1 MKPSHSRTKTPL
13 GLDPLLVG
21 TFYGAGS
28 AVMYSAA
35 NICLRGLSDF
45 DPFLVSCVKAM
56 PTMVFAGT
64 MVALRYRQGR
74 MSWPSWRTMAMLAAA
89 GAIAQLGG
97 NAAFQLSLGAAGL
110 AIAVPL
116 CSGTMIIGAAVLGR
130 FWLGEGVTPR
140 SALAILVLIIS
151 IVVLSLG
158 TSHGSAEA
166 AASSEAAAIA
176 ALVPWGAAA
185 ACLSGLAYSV
195 LNVVIRRV
203 VTGAV
208 PLSLTLFTVS
218 TVGMVCLGTGALL
231 NSGWSAI
238 ASTPPKSLAA
248 MVGAG
253 TINAGAFFLMGRAL
267 QWANLVEVNIVSASQ
282 NALAAVAGLVIFQEP
297 ATAKLFV
304 GVALSIA
311 GCMLVDRGRRSVP
324 PPEPSQTSDAVA
336 ARTPKR

>member
-1 MKPSHSRTKTPL
+1 MGHVKPSHSRTKTPL

-74 MSWPSWRTMAMLAAA
+74 TVWPSWRTMAMLAAA

-97 NAAFQLSLGAAGL
+97 NAAFQWSLRTAGL

-158 TSHGSAEA
+158 SSAVH
-166 AASSEAAAIA
+166 ASSEAAAIA

-185 ACLSGLAYSV
+185 ACFSGLAYSV

-231 NSGWSAI
+231 NSGWGAI

-324 PPEPSQTSDAVA
+324 PPEPSPTSDAIA
-336 ARTPKR
+336 ARTPNQ